1 MSAAGGLASL
11 SAHPRAASSG
21 ADTRTGAAA
30 PLLRL
35 RGLEVNYGA
44 VRALRGVA
52 LDVSP
57 GTMVALLG
65 SNGSGKSTTLK
76 AISGTVKSV
85 SGSIEFQGES
95 TAGKSP
101 NSIVQLGIA
110 HVPEGRRIFK
120 DLTVI
125 ENLRM
130 GAYTRKDTEGIAR
143 DLAMVFDLF
152 PRLKERTKQLG
163 GSLSGGEQQMLAIGR
178 GLLARPKLLLLDEPS
193 LGLAPKLVADIFA
206 VLHRINVEQGMA
218 MLIVEQN
225 AHVALKNTS
234 YTYVLQVGKVACDGV
249 SAELRRNDQIMETY
263 MGIHAPREQLEVA
276 RMARRESSK

>member
-1 MSAAGGLASL
+1 MSAVGGLPSL
-11 SAHPRAASSG
+11 SVPVRAASSPE
-21 ADTRTGAAA
+21 AAVTGATL

-35 RGLEVNYGA
+35 QGLEVNYGA
-44 VRALRGVA
+44 VRALRGIS

-57 GTMVALLG
+57 GAMVTLLG

-76 AISGTVKSV
+76 AISGTVKSM
-85 SGSIEFQGES
+85 SGHIEFQGEP
-95 TAGKSP
+95 TAGKTP

-110 HVPEGRRIFK
+110 HIPEGRRIFK

-130 GAYTRKDTEGIAR
+130 GAYTRKDTEGIAQ

-206 VLHRINVEQGMA
+206 VLRKINADHGMA

-234 YTYVLQVGKVACDGV
+234 YAYVLQVGKVACAGV
-249 SAELRRNDQIMETY
+249 SAELRRDDQIMETY
-263 MGIHAPREQLEVA
+263 MGIHARRAELDVA
-276 RMARRESSK
+276 QVRGGK

>member
-1 MSAAGGLASL
+1 MSN
-11 SAHPRAASSG
+11 
-21 ADTRTGAAA
+21 AAA

-44 VRALRGVA
+44 VRALRGVS
-52 LDVSP
+52 LSIEP
-57 GTMVALLG
+57 GAMIALLG

-76 AISGTVKSV
+76 AISGMVKPV
-85 SGSIEFQGES
+85 AGVIEYQGQS

-101 NSIVQLGIA
+101 NSMVQLGVA

-120 DLTVI
+120 DLAVL

-130 GAYTRKDTEGIAR
+130 GAYTRNDADGIAQ
-143 DLAMVFDLF
+143 DLAMIFDLF

-178 GLLARPKLLLLDEPS
+178 GLMARPKLLLLDEPS
-193 LGLAPKLVADIFA
+193 LGLAPKIVADIFA
-206 VLHRINVEQGMA
+206 VLHRINTEGTT

-225 AHVALKNTS
+225 VHVALKNTS
-234 YTYVLQVGKVACDGV
+234 EAYVLQVGKVACSGS
-249 SAELRRNDQIMETY
+249 SAELRKDDQIMETY
-263 MGIHAPREQLEVA
+263 MGICA
-276 RMARRESSK
+276 